1 MVATGSWVA
10 ISFVDRRAEHLQD
23 GGDSVRDGGDVDGAV
38 DFCLLD
44 AAIVRAPQAREA
56 LEDRLVPHGLWADL
70 DDGRPT
76 AVTQVRGVRQAGPV
90 LGDQDRTLVRLARL
104 LAECQVCKVDDTELD
119 CRRPSLRVEVSD
131 EGVDIR
137 QAPILMRIVRVGPS
151 THNEQARLRGHQWFR
166 SARARAPSG
175 RPA

>member
-1 MVATGSWVA
+1 MPVRGLSANPTTESVSTTQIATAWWWIA
-10 ISFVDRRAEHLQD
+10 IFFVDRRAEHLQD

-104 LAECQVCKVDDTELD
+104 LAECQVCLLYTS
-119 CRRPSLRVEVSD
+119 PSPRD
-131 EGVDIR
+131 
-137 QAPILMRIVRVGPS
+137 P
-151 THNEQARLRGHQWFR
+151 
-166 SARARAPSG
+166 
-175 RPA
+175 